1 MKAELEEDYDG
12 SGKYKN
18 IVCVETRWKISTYRM
33 PRVRCQKDRLR
44 MQSAETTFKELKSH
58 GLLMESM
65 ESRLG

>member
-18 IVCVETRWKISTYRM
+18 IVCVETPWKISTYRM
-33 PRVRCQKDRLR
+33 PRDRLR

-65 ESRLG
+65 ECRLG